1 MAFAEDLLR
10 RVFLLL
16 NKESKNPWIWRAF
29 SFNSL
34 WQKCPIR
41 QMW

>member
-16 NKESKNPWIWRAF
+16 NKESKNPVDLA
-29 SFNSL
+29 SVL
-34 WQKCPIR
+34 L
-41 QMW
+41 